1 MNGRILFYVQHLIG
15 VGHVFRA
22 MRIVRALVRAGFEV
36 DLVYGGEPIPNFDA
50 AGARVHF
57 LPPLRGGAE
66 TFSKLEAP
74 DGTVVSEA
82 YRDDR
87 RDRILSIFRQ
97 TEPDAVVTEA
107 FPFGR
112 RQMRFELLPLLEA
125 AASRP
130 NRPKIV
136 ASVRDILQENRKPER
151 DLETVE
157 TLERYFD
164 HVLVHGDPHLVR
176 FGETFPHFDRIGDK
190 VLYTGIVA
198 PEPDEVQAAAEG
210 QRFDVVVSVGG
221 GALGRELLFAAAG
234 SKALSSLDDAA
245 WCIVAGINTAADDI
259 RQLRALVSDDVVVTP
274 FLPNL
279 GSAIAAAQ
287 LSVSRAGY
295 NTLADVFRAGCRA
308 VVVPLS
314 NGEETEQ
321 IRRTEMLAAAGL
333 AETVDPHR
341 QTAGEVAAAI
351 DRAMAAPAPDRSR
364 IDLDGAPRTA
374 EIMAAV
380 LSGSGLSGY
389 R

>member
-1 MNGRILFYVQHLIG
+1 MSGRILFYVQHLIG

-22 MRIVRALVRAGFEV
+22 MRIVRALDAAGFDV
-36 DLVYGGEPIPNFDA
+36 DLVYGGEPVPNFDA
-50 AGARVHF
+50 GAAKVHF
-57 LPPLRGGAE
+57 LPPLRGGSE

-74 DGTVVSEA
+74 DGTVVGDD
-82 YRDDR
+82 YRDRR
-87 RDRILSIFRQ
+87 RDRLLDIFRTAQ
-97 TEPDAVVTEA
+97 PDAVVTEA

-125 AASRP
+125 AAARSK
-130 NRPKIV
+130 RPKIV
-136 ASVRDILQENRKPER
+136 VSVRDILQENRKPER
-151 DLETVE
+151 DVETVE

-164 HVLVHGDPHLVR
+164 HVLVHADPHLVR
-176 FGETFPHFDRIGDK
+176 FGKTFPHFGRIRDK

-198 PEPDEVQAAAEG
+198 PEPEDVRMATEAP
-210 QRFDVVVSVGG
+210 RFDVVVSVGG

-234 SKALSSLDDAA
+234 AKALSTFNDAS
-245 WCIVAGINTAADDI
+245 WCIVTGINTADEDVAA
-259 RQLRALVSDDVVVTP
+259 LRKLVSDDVVVTP

-279 GSAIAAAQ
+279 GSAIAGAK

-295 NTLADVFRAGCRA
+295 NTLADIFRAGCRA

-321 IRRTEMLAAAGL
+321 IRRAEYLAEAGL
-333 AETVDPHR
+333 AVTVDACR
-341 QTAGEVAAAI
+341 QTPANVAAAI
-351 DRAMAAPAPDRSR
+351 DRAMAAPAPDRRR

-374 EIMAAV
+374 EIMARV
-380 LSGSGLSGY
+380 LSGGDLSGY